1 LSPANDLSI
10 QHLTAQGIVRQDVV
24 DLLLLLL
31 VTDAGLLRVICA
43 ARHVPKLQIGSEI
56 HSWCPY

>member
-1 LSPANDLSI
+1 LVL

-31 VTDAGLLRVICA
+31 VTNAGLLRVICA
-43 ARHVPKLQIGSEI
+43 ARQVPKLQIGSEI
-56 HSWCPY
+56 HRQCP